1 MIAVLLSYA
10 AVFIIPHD
18 KWLNLA
24 MLMLCDEFAKVCS

>member
-24 MLMLCDEFAKVCS
+24 MLCDEFAKVCS